1 MKTATPRKMKRTFRH
16 KNSHGREVA
25 LQGLYQSEIGGHSI
39 SQILRFTWLNE
50 PLDTDV
56 GELTEQ
62 LIQGVLEHTERIDRV
77 IDALSEKDAT
87 QISTVVRCI
96 LRMGIYEILLG
107 SNPPRIIIDD
117 LCELTRRYDV
127 EESVA
132 FVNGILDA
140 YRKRRESRAGSED
153 KGGQESIHV

>member
-1 MKTATPRKMKRTFRH
+1 MKKTFRH

-50 PLDTDV
+50 PLPQDV
-56 GELTEQ
+56 AELTEQ
-62 LIQGVLEHTERIDRV
+62 IIQGVLEHQDRIDQV

-96 LRMGIYEILLG
+96 LRMGIYEMLLG
-107 SNPPRIIIDD
+107 SNPARIIIDD
-117 LCELTRRYDV
+117 LCDLTRRYDV

-140 YRKRRESRAGSED
+140 YRKRRQSKPGNEEESGP
-153 KGGQESIHV
+153 ESTDI